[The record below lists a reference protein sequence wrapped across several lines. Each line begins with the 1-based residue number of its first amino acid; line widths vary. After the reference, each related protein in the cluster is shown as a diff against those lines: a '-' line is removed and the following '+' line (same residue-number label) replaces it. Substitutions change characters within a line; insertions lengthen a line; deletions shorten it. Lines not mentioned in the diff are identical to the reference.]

1 MKTLVLLALVGACSA
16 VILEREPFVRL
27 IPADILRDFQKQCFA
42 STKCKVYPPGEGWS
56 LSPFCGASRCVKLKS
71 GRLAEEVTD
80 CGPVLDI
87 KNSEGCRILKDASDP
102 KAEYPDCCPVY
113 DCDEGVEPVYV
124 NAPKKSEEWR
134 KKKRRQIELHTE
146 SRNLNKIPT

>member
-1 MKTLVLLALVGACSA
+1 MRSYILVACLVSA
-16 VILEREPFVRL
+16 VCGAVVERTPFVRL
-27 IPADILRDFQKQCFA
+27 IPADTLRDFQDQCFA

-56 LSPFCGASRCVKLKS
+56 LAPFCGQSRCVKLKS

-87 KNSEGCRILKDASDP
+87 EASEGCRLVKDASDP
-102 KAEYPDCCPVY
+102 KANYPDCCPVY

-124 NAPKKSEEWR
+124 ATPKKKKEE
-134 KKKRRQIELHTE
+134 
-146 SRNLNKIPT
+146 